1 MKRLAFLILMLP
13 VCLTAGEYNLEQLIN
28 HGLESSFTVQK
39 NELSAKSTASSL
51 NSAKWNLLPEATVN
65 AGIDKNLD
73 PVAGAND
80 LSSSAG
86 FSLSKTISL
95 NDAAYFNYR
104 YAALD
109 NDTAKMQL
117 ASNTKDYVFQVFN
130 AYIEA
135 LSAQRKQS
143 SLEENLA
150 IQTRVWEQS
159 KVMLQL
165 GKTTPFE
172 VKQNEIAVMNSRI
185 SIIQLQNT
193 ISSARS
199 NLFALIQMQDEGFP
213 LDEVEVNVEQSLPEF
228 STDVTSLKLLQ
239 QDLKRNALNQK
250 QDFLEYLPQLSL
262 GYNFSRKVGGADF
275 DMDTYS
281 TSHGV
286 NLSLSYSLWNHFR
299 NGESAT
305 RTKINRQMAQIA
317 YDEKADQLKRSYDTQ
332 KQELDYLIR
341 LDELY
346 NEKLTQSREQIKQAE
361 ERYRL
366 GLIELLE
373 LDKTRTDYI
382 DADIAYHANRYQIVQ
397 KQEAINKMLSKQILG
412 KW

>member
-150 IQTRVWEQS
+150 IQTRVWEQIGRAH
-159 KVMLQL
+159 V
-165 GKTTPFE
+165 
-172 VKQNEIAVMNSRI
+172 
-185 SIIQLQNT
+185 
-193 ISSARS
+193 
-199 NLFALIQMQDEGFP
+199 
-213 LDEVEVNVEQSLPEF
+213 
-228 STDVTSLKLLQ
+228 
-239 QDLKRNALNQK
+239 
-250 QDFLEYLPQLSL
+250 
-262 GYNFSRKVGGADF
+262 
-275 DMDTYS
+275 
-281 TSHGV
+281 
-286 NLSLSYSLWNHFR
+286 
-299 NGESAT
+299 
-305 RTKINRQMAQIA
+305 
-317 YDEKADQLKRSYDTQ
+317 
-332 KQELDYLIR
+332 
-341 LDELY
+341 
-346 NEKLTQSREQIKQAE
+346 
-361 ERYRL
+361 
-366 GLIELLE
+366 
-373 LDKTRTDYI
+373 
-382 DADIAYHANRYQIVQ
+382 
-397 KQEAINKMLSKQILG
+397 
-412 KW
+412 